1 MIPMRLCGV
10 LATTAVLVLTVPA
23 SAQIA
28 TVKGQ
33 LVDELCSLMKP
44 PHDNGDAKSAAE
56 VASCAMECARS
67 GQPVA
72 LLTADGKLYRVTG
85 GLAANR
91 NAKLI
96 AHMSRTVEIR
106 GEVTERGGKRQIAS
120 DSLKVLSK

>member
-1 MIPMRLCGV
+1 MRTLLPGI
-10 LATTAVLVLTVPA
+10 LATTIGLALCAPVMGGT
-23 SAQIA
+23 A
-28 TVKGQ
+28 TVKGT

-56 VASCAMECARS
+56 IASCVLECARS

-72 LLTADGKLYRVTG
+72 LVTTDGKMYRVTG

-96 AHMSRTVEIR
+96 PQMSPTVEIT
-106 GEVTERGGKRQIAS
+106 GEV
-120 DSLKVLSK
+120 